1 MDLFRI
7 WLAALCLT
15 LSLIAAAAPA
25 PETSERVD
33 VSPFVS
39 EDVSSTIPDALRDS
53 EVVSQQCCKVC
64 RKGKACGNS
73 CISRSYNCTKPP
85 GCACDG

>member
-7 WLAALCLT
+7 WLAALCLS
-15 LSLIAAAAPA
+15 LSLIAVAAPA
-25 PETSERVD
+25 PEA
-33 VSPFVS
+33 
-39 EDVSSTIPDALRDS
+39 PDAGDLAPLVTDGVSTLPDVMRDS
-53 EVVSQQCCKVC
+53 EVISQQCCKVC